1 MIGINPYL
9 SETKIKS
16 INKWLEEAELA
27 QAFSAKKKANDI
39 PKHKLNLRPLDF
51 II

>member
-1 MIGINPYL
+1 MSNDN
-9 SETKIKS
+9 S
-16 INKWLEEAELA
+16 
-27 QAFSAKKKANDI
+27 FSAKKKANDI